1 MNKKTINKLSLSLPL
16 IEQPSMIFDW
26 EDENIY
32 SKSLKSIIKVE
43 SIFNDEQQI
52 TSPPKDEMY
61 ILDQIDYVDVNAP
74 KRKKKKKPY
83 WVFTIYFMLDVIL
96 TLGVYYGPQFGILPR
111 MTYWTIMSVAFLITV
126 LFYVCTSIKEVAS
139 EHSEK
144 ELSRVKPRCPSRVTF
159 AQMVEI
165 TYM

>member
-1 MNKKTINKLSLSLPL
+1 MNEKTINKSSLSLPL

-32 SKSLKSIIKVE
+32 SNSLKSIIKVE
-43 SIFNDEQQI
+43 SIFKDEQQI
-52 TSPPKDEMY
+52 SSPPKDETY
-61 ILDQIDYVDVNAP
+61 IPNQIDYVDVNAP
-74 KRKKKKKPY
+74 KRKKRKKPY

-111 MTYWTIMSVAFLITV
+111 MTYWTIMGVTFLITV

-139 EHSEK
+139 HYSGK
-144 ELSRVKPRCPSRVTF
+144 EIPSVEPKCPSRVTF
-159 AQMVEI
+159 APMVEI
-165 TYM
+165 TYI

>member
-1 MNKKTINKLSLSLPL
+1 MNEKTINKLTLSLPL
-16 IEQPSMIFDW
+16 IEQPSMLFDW

-32 SKSLKSIIKVE
+32 SKSFKSIIKVE

-52 TSPPKDEMY
+52 TSPSKDEMY
-61 ILDQIDYVDVNAP
+61 ILNQIDYVDVNAP
-74 KRKKKKKPY
+74 NRKKKKKPY

-96 TLGVYYGPQFGILPR
+96 TLGVYYGPQFGLLPR

-139 EHSEK
+139 EYSGK
-144 ELSRVKPRCPSRVTF
+144 EIPRVEPRCPSRVTF

-165 TYM
+165 TYI